1 MPAKSHGRQSCPS
14 NYLLCFLQIIT
25 QINSAVRG
33 ETTGHILVGMNS
45 SIRLDKRD
53 LILAK
58 GAEVM
63 TRRGYHGAGVQE
75 IVQAAGVPKGSFYHY
90 FASKEYFALQALQH
104 VYQPRLAR
112 YAEALSNPALSPRER
127 ILGYYAE
134 LVEHFARQERLE
146 YHCFIG
152 SLSFEMA
159 DLSPTLGAQVDA
171 ILQTSADIL
180 QRCLQEAQAAGELA
194 ADEDCRNLAGFIA
207 NAWQGALTRLKVAN
221 NTRVLTDFIH
231 RLQLLLQA

>member
-1 MPAKSHGRQSCPS
+1 MLGA
-14 NYLLCFLQIIT
+14 
-25 QINSAVRG
+25 
-33 ETTGHILVGMNS
+33 MNS
-45 SIRLDKRD
+45 NRLDKRD

-75 IVQAAGVPKGSFYHY
+75 IVQAASVPKGSFYHY
-90 FASKEYFALQALQH
+90 FASKEDFALQALQH
-104 VYQPRLAR
+104 VYGPRLQR
-112 YAEALSNPALSPRER
+112 YAQALAHPAASPRER

-134 LVEHFARQERLE
+134 LVEHFSRQETLE

-159 DLSPTLGAQVDA
+159 ELSPSLGAEVDA
-171 ILQTSADIL
+171 ILQRSADIL
-180 QRCLQEAQAAGELA
+180 QACLEEAQAQGELT

-207 NAWQGALTRLKVAN
+207 NAWQGALTRLKVAS
-221 NTRVLTDFIH
+221 NTRVLDDFML
-231 RLQLLLQA
+231 RLQRLLHA

>member
-1 MPAKSHGRQSCPS
+1 MVA
-14 NYLLCFLQIIT
+14 
-25 QINSAVRG
+25 AM
-33 ETTGHILVGMNS
+33 TTR
-45 SIRLDKRD
+45 IRLDKRD

-90 FASKEYFALQALQH
+90 FASKEDFALQALQQ
-104 VYQPRLAR
+104 VYQPRLQR
-112 YAEALSNPALSPRER
+112 YAQALANPALSPRQR

-134 LVEHFARQERLE
+134 LVEHFARQEKLE

-159 DLSPTLGAQVDA
+159 ELSPALGAEVDA
-171 ILQTSADIL
+171 ILQRSADIL
-180 QRCLQEAQAAGELA
+180 QRCLEQAQAAGELA
-194 ADEDCRNLAGFIA
+194 ADEDCGNLASFIA
-207 NAWQGALTRLKVAN
+207 NAWQGALTRLKVSSN
-221 NTRVLTDFIH
+221 PRVLNDFLQ
-231 RLQLLLQA
+231 RLQRLLRT

>member
-1 MPAKSHGRQSCPS
+1 MLAAMS
-14 NYLLCFLQIIT
+14 T
-25 QINSAVRG
+25 
-33 ETTGHILVGMNS
+33 

-75 IVQAAGVPKGSFYHY
+75 IVLAAGVPKGSFYHY
-90 FASKEYFALQALQH
+90 FASKEDFALQALAQ
-104 VYQPRLAR
+104 VYQPRLER
-112 YAEALSNPALSPRER
+112 YALALGNPALSPRQR

-134 LVEHFARQERLE
+134 LVQRFARQEKLE

-159 DLSPTLGAQVDA
+159 ELSPAIGAAVDA
-171 ILQTSADIL
+171 ILQRSADIL
-180 QRCLQEAQAAGELA
+180 QACLEQAQAAGELA
-194 ADEDCRNLAGFIA
+194 ADEDCRNLAAFIA
-207 NAWQGALTRLKVAN
+207 NAWQGALTRLKVASD
-221 NTRVLTDFIH
+221 TRVLDDFLQ
-231 RLQLLLQA
+231 RLERLLAA

>member
-1 MPAKSHGRQSCPS
+1 MLA
-14 NYLLCFLQIIT
+14 
-25 QINSAVRG
+25 A
-33 ETTGHILVGMNS
+33 MNT

-90 FASKEYFALQALQH
+90 FTSKEDFALQALQQ
-104 VYQPRLAR
+104 VYEPRLQR
-112 YAEALSNPALSPRER
+112 YAQALANAALSPRQR
-127 ILGYYAE
+127 ILGYYAD
-134 LVEHFARQERLE
+134 LVEHFARQEKLE

-159 DLSPTLGAQVDA
+159 ELSPAIGAQVDT
-171 ILQTSADIL
+171 ILQRSADIL
-180 QRCLQEAQAAGELA
+180 QVCLEQAQAVGELA
-194 ADEDCRNLAGFIA
+194 ADEDCGTLASFIA
-207 NAWQGALTRLKVAN
+207 NAWQGALTRLKVASN
-221 NTRVLTDFIH
+221 PRVLDAFMQ
-231 RLQLLLQA
+231 RLQRLLRP

>member
-1 MPAKSHGRQSCPS
+1 MVA
-14 NYLLCFLQIIT
+14 
-25 QINSAVRG
+25 AM
-33 ETTGHILVGMNS
+33 TT

-63 TRRGYHGAGVQE
+63 TRRGYHGAGAQE

-90 FASKEYFALQALQH
+90 FASKEDFALQALQQ
-104 VYQPRLAR
+104 VYQPRLQR
-112 YAEALSNPALSPRER
+112 YAQALGNPALNPRQR

-134 LVEHFARQERLE
+134 LVEHFARQEKLE

-159 DLSPTLGAQVDA
+159 ELSPALGAEVDA
-171 ILQTSADIL
+171 ILQRSADIL
-180 QRCLQEAQAAGELA
+180 QRCLEQAQAAGELA
-194 ADEDCRNLAGFIA
+194 ADEDCGNLASFIA
-207 NAWQGALTRLKVAN
+207 NAWQGALTRLKVASKL
-221 NTRVLTDFIH
+221 RVLNDFLQ
-231 RLQLLLQA
+231 RLQRLLRA